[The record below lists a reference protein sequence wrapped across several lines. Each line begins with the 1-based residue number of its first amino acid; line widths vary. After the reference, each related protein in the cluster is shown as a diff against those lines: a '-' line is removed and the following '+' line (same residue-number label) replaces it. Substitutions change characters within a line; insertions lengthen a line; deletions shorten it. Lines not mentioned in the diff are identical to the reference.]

1 MILLLIIQGNTLVDV
16 FLIVFYEFQVFL
28 FYNNFPFLFLM
39 YAKFQNE

>member
-1 MILLLIIQGNTLVDV
+1 MILLGIIKCETLVDV

-28 FYNNFPFLFLM
+28 FYNYFPFLLLM